1 LYENTREYL
10 RKEISDDKLVLSSR
24 LTNDVQDVMLWW
36 KEKAIK
42 RYTNL
47 YDNNRLNGETL
58 YYRKMVQMS
67 WDEAKQTYLGE
78 VGR

>member
-1 LYENTREYL
+1 
-10 RKEISDDKLVLSSR
+10 
-24 LTNDVQDVMLWW
+24 MLWL

-58 YYRKMVQMS
+58 YYRKMVQMT
-67 WDEAKQTYLGE
+67 WDEAKNTYLGE